1 MNAKDQLNLALDLTP
16 SGLVAKAQR
25 NVPSY
30 KTIAENMA
38 GEIIDLKIEIGV
50 LKSSGIMDEFQR
62 AAWSFQLPA
71 STNTEYLGLGLAGET
86 GEVLSLLAKAK
97 RDGVPGA
104 ILVDLNMAKELGDI
118 LWFVAG
124 LATFHGLK
132 LSDIAAGNITKLTD
146 RKERGVLGGSGD
158 NR

>member
-1 MNAKDQLNLALDLTP
+1 MNTTEMQQQPL
-16 SGLVAKAQR
+16 KATR

-30 KTIAENMA
+30 KTISEELANEVIMLR
-38 GEIIDLKIEIGV
+38 EHIGHLQSEGV
-50 LKSSGIMDEFQR
+50 MNDFQK

-71 STNTEYLGLGLAGET
+71 STNTEYLGLGLAGEV
-86 GEVLSLLAKAK
+86 GEVVSLLAKAK
-97 RDGVPGA
+97 RDGAAGA
-104 ILVDLNMAKELGDI
+104 ILVDQNLAKELGDV

-132 LSDIAAGNITKLTD
+132 LSDIAAGNIAKLTS
-146 RKERGVLGGSGD
+146 RKARGVLGGSGD